1 MKTSSIS
8 PNQQFSYAALQ
19 EPVKPFV
26 QKKAQTTRPQLK
38 NFFEMVTDLEKER
51 KQKRSTKKALE
62 LQTTPVPATAFLEKA
77 LMQNELICVQS
88 ALNYQ
93 PVGSA
98 ALVEAVL
105 EKVSYQIEKGVE
117 KTSIFFGTSCNNPSL
132 KGSEITITCY
142 DTAPMS
148 FHLDFFSSAQGVLFL
163 SSEMGHLKE
172 QLQKKFPEHFFC
184 FANPCLNSYIKQKN
198 TQYFSQKVNK
208 TSKNSF
214 FY

>member
-8 PNQQFSYAALQ
+8 PNQQFSYVALQ
-19 EPVKPFV
+19 EPLKPV
-26 QKKAQTTRPQLK
+26 GQKKAQTTRPQLK
-38 NFFEMVTDLEKER
+38 NFLEMVTDIEKER
-51 KQKRSTKKALE
+51 KQKRSTKKSLE
-62 LQTTPVPATAFLEKA
+62 LQTALGPATAFLEKA
-77 LMQNELICVQS
+77 LMQNELIYGKSPLYYQS
-88 ALNYQ
+88 
-93 PVGSA
+93 VESA

-117 KTSIFFGTSCNNPSL
+117 KTSIFFGESSNNPSL

-142 DTAPMS
+142 DTAPMR
-148 FHLDFFSSAQGVLFL
+148 FHLDFFSSAQGVLVL

-184 FANPCLNSYIKQKN
+184 FANPCLNSYVKHKN